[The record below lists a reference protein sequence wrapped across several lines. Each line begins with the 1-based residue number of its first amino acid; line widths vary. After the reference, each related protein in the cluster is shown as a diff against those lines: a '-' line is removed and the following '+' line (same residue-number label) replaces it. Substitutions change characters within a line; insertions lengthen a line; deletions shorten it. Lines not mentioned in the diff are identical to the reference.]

1 MIPDDIIPFATVED
15 LEARWRALSDN
26 ERIRADVLLADATDL
41 IVSKCPRWESATPR
55 TRKRVVCAVVR
66 RAMQGGDAIGGVTDS
81 GGGIYSEPHG
91 IIASESHTTGP
102 FSDQF
107 TYQNPEGGL
116 YLKREEKDA
125 LGGSGGAFEVDLLQD
140 YDVRSVTDQL
150 IDDINAI
157 SGQEP

>member
-1 MIPDDIIPFATVED
+1 MLSAASQTVAAESIPSLTG
-15 LEARWRALSDN
+15 LSRQN
-26 ERIRADVLLADATDL
+26 H
-41 IVSKCPRWESATPR
+41 
-55 TRKRVVCAVVR
+55 TR
-66 RAMQGGDAIGGVTDS
+66 QGRSPT
-81 GGGIYSEPHG
+81 
-91 IIASESHTTGP
+91 
-102 FSDQF
+102 

-150 IDDINAI
+150 VEDINAI